1 MALLI
6 NLTLDSCA
14 YENDTITKQKNVL
27 LNLNKKCL
35 FSISEPDNVFATFS
49 FNNED
54 TRIFIERYDNGEM
67 MEIISGE
74 RFQLSSGR
82 EDLGCYFPGY
92 FSIFIESGNEKED
105 YLFLVNPANMN
116 YESVLHIRDFI
127 NDFYYGLSNDISKL
141 TAGKK
146 EKNIQ
151 THIPNAAEKYNF
163 LLKNL
168 AELVNY
174 ADQYSNRQ
182 KAELVKQN
190 SITNV
195 SKINR
200 KSIQWLLTKGMEKNS
215 NIYSPDKI
223 LSSKSRLDRDSYEN
237 RIFKSELVFWNREIS
252 SIIQS
257 SESYVSMLL
266 KRIEELETGISNLS
280 ESVTKQEQIRQVNSY
295 VKKSD
300 RCRLEEME
308 KDRDRYFE
316 DLNGQKSQLG
326 ELRKYQRNI
335 VNILYNSWVSEVTD
349 SIQMRT
355 QVFDYRLK
363 SMIGMRNEY
372 LGISRKIRKA
382 SDSYVFG
389 EKCTPK
395 LFETYIYVLLIEML
409 VSEGYE
415 IENYSFEKDNV
426 IPILSNQSRTVLTKD
441 SRKCVIEYDYELKK
455 SNEKLESDE
464 FVTINSHYNRPDFIV
479 SFFDDGAVIPEAVV
493 VEVKWRPLSIIYN
506 ENGDTEIVTKLKDY
520 YSLAYHVEKP
530 KKKTNRGIIQ
540 KVFVVYPDIQQRIT
554 QIQENEIIGVGL
566 DPTADVCETDSY
578 QELKNQI
585 FSLSD
590 E

>member
-67 MEIISGE
+67 MKIISGE

-92 FSIFIESGNEKED
+92 FSISIESGNEKED

-168 AELVNY
+168 TELVNY

-182 KAELVKQN
+182 KVELVKQN
-190 SITNV
+190 SIANV

-215 NIYSPDKI
+215 NIYSPEKI

-280 ESVTKQEQIRQVNSY
+280 ESVKKQEQIRQVNSY

-300 RCRLEEME
+300 RCRLEEMK
-308 KDRDRYFE
+308 KDMDRYLD
-316 DLNGQKSQLG
+316 DLNGQKAQLD

-349 SIQMRT
+349 SVQMRN
-355 QVFDYRLK
+355 QVYDYRLK

-395 LFETYIYVLLIEML
+395 LFETYIYVLLIKML

-479 SFFDDGAVIPEAVV
+479 SFFEDGEVIPEAVV

-530 KKKTNRGIIQ
+530 KRKTNRGIIQ

>member
-92 FSIFIESGNEKED
+92 FSISIESGNEKED

-182 KAELVKQN
+182 KAELIKQN

-308 KDRDRYFE
+308 RDRDRYFE

-349 SIQMRT
+349 SVQMRT

-395 LFETYIYVLLIEML
+395 LFETYIYVLLIKML

-530 KKKTNRGIIQ
+530 KRKTNRGIIQ

>member
-1 MALLI
+1 M
-6 NLTLDSCA
+6 
-14 YENDTITKQKNVL
+14 
-27 LNLNKKCL
+27 
-35 FSISEPDNVFATFS
+35 
-49 FNNED
+49 
-54 TRIFIERYDNGEM
+54 
-67 MEIISGE
+67 
-74 RFQLSSGR
+74 
-82 EDLGCYFPGY
+82 
-92 FSIFIESGNEKED
+92 
-105 YLFLVNPANMN
+105 
-116 YESVLHIRDFI
+116 
-127 NDFYYGLSNDISKL
+127 
-141 TAGKK
+141 
-146 EKNIQ
+146 
-151 THIPNAAEKYNF
+151 
-163 LLKNL
+163 
-168 AELVNY
+168 
-174 ADQYSNRQ
+174 
-182 KAELVKQN
+182 
-190 SITNV
+190 
-195 SKINR
+195 
-200 KSIQWLLTKGMEKNS
+200 
-215 NIYSPDKI
+215 
-223 LSSKSRLDRDSYEN
+223 
-237 RIFKSELVFWNREIS
+237 
-252 SIIQS
+252 
-257 SESYVSMLL
+257 
-266 KRIEELETGISNLS
+266 
-280 ESVTKQEQIRQVNSY
+280 
-295 VKKSD
+295 
-300 RCRLEEME
+300 
-308 KDRDRYFE
+308 
-316 DLNGQKSQLG
+316 
-326 ELRKYQRNI
+326 
-335 VNILYNSWVSEVTD
+335 SEVTD
-349 SIQMRT
+349 SVQMRT

-395 LFETYIYVLLIEML
+395 LFETYIYVLLIKML

-530 KKKTNRGIIQ
+530 KRKTNRGIIQ

>member
-92 FSIFIESGNEKED
+92 FSISIESGNEKED

-168 AELVNY
+168 TELVNY

-215 NIYSPDKI
+215 NIYSPEKI
-223 LSSKSRLDRDSYEN
+223 LSSKSKLNRDSYEN

-300 RCRLEEME
+300 RCRLEEMK

-316 DLNGQKSQLG
+316 DLNGQKAQLG

-349 SIQMRT
+349 SAQMRT
-355 QVFDYRLK
+355 QVYDYRLK

-395 LFETYIYVLLIEML
+395 LFETYIYVLLIKML

-479 SFFDDGAVIPEAVV
+479 SFFDDGEVIPEAVV

-530 KKKTNRGIIQ
+530 KRKTNRGIIQ

-578 QELKNQI
+578 KELKNQI

>member
-6 NLTLDSCA
+6 NLALDSCA

-67 MEIISGE
+67 IEIISGE

-92 FSIFIESGNEKED
+92 FSISIESGNEKED

-146 EKNIQ
+146 EKNTQ

-163 LLKNL
+163 LLNNL
-168 AELVNY
+168 TELVNY

-215 NIYSPDKI
+215 NIYSPEKI

-237 RIFKSELVFWNREIS
+237 RIFKSELLFWNREIS

-266 KRIEELETGISNLS
+266 KRIEELETGILNLS

-300 RCRLEEME
+300 RCRLEEMK
-308 KDRDRYFE
+308 KDRDRYLE
-316 DLNGQKSQLG
+316 DLNGQKAQLD

-335 VNILYNSWVSEVTD
+335 MNILYNSWVSEVTD
-349 SIQMRT
+349 SVQMRT
-355 QVFDYRLK
+355 QAYDYRLK
-363 SMIGMRNEY
+363 SMIGMRSEY

-382 SDSYVFG
+382 SGSYVFG

-395 LFETYIYVLLIEML
+395 LFETYIYVLLIKML

-426 IPILSNQSRTVLTKD
+426 IPILSNQSRTILTKD

-479 SFFDDGAVIPEAVV
+479 SFFDDGEVIPEAVV

-530 KKKTNRGIIQ
+530 KKKTNRGIIK
-540 KVFVVYPDIQQRIT
+540 KVFVVYPDIQQRII

>member
-6 NLTLDSCA
+6 NLALDSCA

-67 MEIISGE
+67 IEIISGE

-92 FSIFIESGNEKED
+92 FSISIESGNEKED

-146 EKNIQ
+146 EKNTQ

-163 LLKNL
+163 LLNNL
-168 AELVNY
+168 TELVNY

-200 KSIQWLLTKGMEKNS
+200 ESIQWLLTKGMEKNS
-215 NIYSPDKI
+215 NIYSPEKI

-237 RIFKSELVFWNREIS
+237 RIFKSELLFWNREIS

-266 KRIEELETGISNLS
+266 KRIEELETGILNLS

-300 RCRLEEME
+300 RCRLEEMK
-308 KDRDRYFE
+308 KDRDSYLE
-316 DLNGQKSQLG
+316 DLNGQKAQLD

-335 VNILYNSWVSEVTD
+335 MNILYNSWVSEVTD
-349 SIQMRT
+349 SVQMRT
-355 QVFDYRLK
+355 QAYDYRLK
-363 SMIGMRNEY
+363 SMIGMRSEY

-382 SDSYVFG
+382 SGSYVFG

-395 LFETYIYVLLIEML
+395 LFETYIYVLLIKML

-426 IPILSNQSRTVLTKD
+426 IPILSNQSRTILTKD

-479 SFFDDGAVIPEAVV
+479 SFFDDGEVIPEAVV

-530 KKKTNRGIIQ
+530 KKKTNRGIIK
-540 KVFVVYPDIQQRIT
+540 KVFVVYPDIQQRII

>member
-14 YENDTITKQKNVL
+14 YDNDTITKQKNVL

-92 FSIFIESGNEKED
+92 FSISIESGNEKED

-168 AELVNY
+168 TELVNY

-182 KAELVKQN
+182 KTELVKQN
-190 SITNV
+190 SINNV

-215 NIYSPDKI
+215 NIYSPEKI

-266 KRIEELETGISNLS
+266 KRNEELETGISNLS
-280 ESVTKQEQIRQVNSY
+280 ESVTKQELIRQVNSY

-300 RCRLEEME
+300 RCRLEEMK

-316 DLNGQKSQLG
+316 DLNDQKSQLG

-349 SIQMRT
+349 SVQMRT
-355 QVFDYRLK
+355 QVYDYRLK

-395 LFETYIYVLLIEML
+395 LFETYIYVLLIKML

-530 KKKTNRGIIQ
+530 KRKTNRGIIQ

-578 QELKNQI
+578 KELKNQI

>member
-14 YENDTITKQKNVL
+14 YEKDIITKQKNVL

-54 TRIFIERYDNGEM
+54 TRIFIEIYDNGEM

-74 RFQLSSGR
+74 RFHLSSGR

-92 FSIFIESGNEKED
+92 FSISIESGNEKED

-280 ESVTKQEQIRQVNSY
+280 ESVTKQEQVRQVNSY

-349 SIQMRT
+349 SVQMRT

-395 LFETYIYVLLIEML
+395 LFETYIYVLLIKML

-530 KKKTNRGIIQ
+530 KRKTNRGIIQ

>member
-92 FSIFIESGNEKED
+92 FSISIESGNEKED

-215 NIYSPDKI
+215 NIYSPEKI

-266 KRIEELETGISNLS
+266 KRIEELGTGISNLS
-280 ESVTKQEQIRQVNSY
+280 ESVAKQEQIRQVNSY

-349 SIQMRT
+349 SVQMRT
-355 QVFDYRLK
+355 QVYDYRLK

-395 LFETYIYVLLIEML
+395 LFETYIYVLLIKML

-479 SFFDDGAVIPEAVV
+479 SFFDDGEVIPEAVV

-530 KKKTNRGIIQ
+530 KRKTNRGIIQ

-578 QELKNQI
+578 KELKNQI

>member
-14 YENDTITKQKNVL
+14 YEKDIITKQKNVL

-74 RFQLSSGR
+74 RFHLSSGR

-92 FSIFIESGNEKED
+92 FSISIESGNEKED

-174 ADQYSNRQ
+174 SDQYSNRQ

-280 ESVTKQEQIRQVNSY
+280 ESVTKQEQVRQVNSY

-349 SIQMRT
+349 SVQMRT

-395 LFETYIYVLLIEML
+395 LFETYIYVLLIKML

-530 KKKTNRGIIQ
+530 KRKTNRGIIQ

>member
-14 YENDTITKQKNVL
+14 YEKDIITKQKNVL

-67 MEIISGE
+67 MEVISGE
-74 RFQLSSGR
+74 RFHLSSGR

-92 FSIFIESGNEKED
+92 FSISIESGNEKED

-280 ESVTKQEQIRQVNSY
+280 ESVTKQEQVRQVNSY

-349 SIQMRT
+349 SVQMRT

-395 LFETYIYVLLIEML
+395 LFETYIYVLLIKML

-530 KKKTNRGIIQ
+530 KRKTNRGIIQ

>member
-14 YENDTITKQKNVL
+14 YEKDIITKQKNVL

-74 RFQLSSGR
+74 RFHLSSGR

-92 FSIFIESGNEKED
+92 FSISIESGNEKED

-280 ESVTKQEQIRQVNSY
+280 ESVTKQEQVRQVNSY

-349 SIQMRT
+349 SVQMRT

-395 LFETYIYVLLIEML
+395 LFETYIYVLLIKML

-530 KKKTNRGIIQ
+530 KRKTNRGIIQ

>member
-27 LNLNKKCL
+27 LNLNEKCL

-92 FSIFIESGNEKED
+92 FSISIESGNEKED

-215 NIYSPDKI
+215 NIYSPEKI

-266 KRIEELETGISNLS
+266 KRIEELGTGISNLS
-280 ESVTKQEQIRQVNSY
+280 ESVAKQEQIRQVNSY

-349 SIQMRT
+349 SVQMRT

-395 LFETYIYVLLIEML
+395 LFETYIYVLLIKML

-479 SFFDDGAVIPEAVV
+479 SFFDDGEVIPEAVV

-530 KKKTNRGIIQ
+530 KRKTNRGIIQ

-578 QELKNQI
+578 KELKNQI